1 MSKVTLF
8 DEVKRSWAITLNDM
22 RVYYLRPPS
31 LMFGILFPL
40 ALFFSFS
47 VGRGMPVERLIPVL
61 SAQTVF
67 WASSSIGPASIP
79 MERRMRTFER
89 FLSAPISL
97 SSVLWGKAMGGMIFG
112 VFVTLLSASLGIV
125 ITGQSLFNLGA
136 FISGI
141 ILSSLVF
148 SSLGILFASIPTESP
163 GEIMMPFNLV
173 RIPLMFVSG
182 MFIPLSELPDIAI
195 YAALLSPL
203 THTLDLFRLGMGEF
217 SYFGW
222 QINIMLLFV
231 WSIVFL
237 IIGRYFHIIQ
247 MKKT

>member
-1 MSKVTLF
+1 MKKVTIF
-8 DEVKRSWAITLNDM
+8 DELKRSWAITLNDM

-31 LMFGILFPL
+31 LMFGILFPI

-47 VGRGMPVERLIPVL
+47 VGRRMPVERLIPVL

-97 SSVLWGKAMGGMIFG
+97 SAVLWGKAMGGLIFG
-112 VFVTLLSASLGIV
+112 VGVTSIAAGIGIV
-125 ITGQSLFNLGA
+125 LSSQNMINPTVFML
-136 FISGI
+136 GI
-141 ILSSLVF
+141 ILSALAF
-148 SSLGILFASIPTESP
+148 SALGILFASIPTESP
-163 GEIMMPFNLV
+163 GEIMMPFNFV
-173 RIPLMFVSG
+173 RIPLMFISG
-182 MFIPLSELPDIAI
+182 MFIPLSELPELAVD
-195 YAALLSPL
+195 AAFFSPL
-203 THTLDLFRLGMGEF
+203 THTLDLVRLGMGEV

-222 QINIMLLFV
+222 EVNMLILIL

-237 IIGRYFHIIQ
+237 VIGSYFHRLQ
-247 MKKT
+247 MKNN

>member
-1 MSKVTLF
+1 MSNVSLF
-8 DEVKRSWAITLNDM
+8 DELRRSWTITLNDM

-47 VGRGMPVERLIPVL
+47 VGRGMPVNRLIPVL

-79 MERRMRTFER
+79 MERRMRTFDR

-97 SSVLWGKAMGGMIFG
+97 TFVLWGKAMGSLMFG
-112 VFVTLLSASLGIV
+112 VFVTSLSASLGILV
-125 ITGQSLFNLGA
+125 TGLPLTNIFSFML
-136 FISGI
+136 GI
-141 ILSSLVF
+141 ILSALAF

-182 MFIPLSELPDIAI
+182 MFIPLNELPNIAV

-203 THTLDLFRLGMGEF
+203 THALDLFRLGMGEH

-222 QINIMLLFV
+222 QINLLMLAA
-231 WSIVFL
+231 WSIIFL